1 MLWVNRG
8 IFLIVT
14 DYLRRQ
20 RHVLVISI
28 RNYIQTLL
36 FQDQEETGVDIMNLS
51 TKVPVG
57 PLSKQTELTAE
68 EEEKL
73 QLPGWS
79 EKMAQGILSGV
90 LVSVQI

>member
-1 MLWVNRG
+1 M
-8 IFLIVT
+8 
-14 DYLRRQ
+14 
-20 RHVLVISI
+20 
-28 RNYIQTLL
+28 
-36 FQDQEETGVDIMNLS
+36 DIMNLS